1 MPMDERWRGVQ
12 NRQIDVHVRSTD
24 PGADAASRRIGRR
37 GLAIAIGIFVIAI
50 LTIILVLTH

>member
-1 MPMDERWRGVQ
+1 MDERWRGLQ

-50 LTIILVLTH
+50 LTVILVLMR